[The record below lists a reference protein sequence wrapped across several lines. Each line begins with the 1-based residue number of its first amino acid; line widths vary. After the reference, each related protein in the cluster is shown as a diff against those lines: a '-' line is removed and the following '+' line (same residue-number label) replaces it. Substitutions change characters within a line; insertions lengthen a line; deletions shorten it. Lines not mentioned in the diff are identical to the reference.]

1 MKWLRVVVVGAVF
14 LAGGLLGASAAFGAG
29 DLTDDFTGS
38 NGAPWNPAIWTDH
51 DLPNGQSTIQGNEGQ
66 LQVSGT
72 NSNTGIARQLAD
84 GVPHD
89 DFEALYKHRFAGGFN
104 EDKRFGFEFRRSSAW
119 RTQAPQDAPDTGYQ
133 LHHQQNTNRVVL
145 YRFDSGTEFDL
156 RASGGIDRTK
166 TYWFRVRAVGDSIQV
181 RWWEH
186 GTCEPANWNFDIT
199 DDTYTTGEAFSFT
212 HWRGAGSGTRQAII
226 DDLVIDIDGGAKN
239 PPVAANDA
247 YATDEGKQLLVAAPG
262 VLGNDTDADGDPP
275 CALLVADPAN
285 GHVNLNANGGFTY
298 TPNAGFSG
306 TDSFTYLARDGLA
319 DSDEATVTITVKAA
333 PPGPGPDPDPD
344 PDPGPGPDPD
354 PNPDPEPNP
363 GPNPSF
369 VDIDGSTFTQ
379 DILWLAKVGITK
391 GCNPPTNDRFCPRD
405 LVTRGQMAAFFV
417 RALDLTD
424 RLNDPFVDDDGN
436 TFEGDIEKL
445 AAADIT
451 RGCNPPTNNRFC
463 PDDFVTRG
471 QMAAFFVRALDL
483 TDRLND
489 PFVDDD
495 GNTFEGDIEKLAAA
509 DITRGCNPPTNDR
522 FCPRDFVTRGQMAAF
537 FHRAAEL
544 LGLPG

>member
-1 MKWLRVVVVGAVF
+1 MKWLRVVVVGALF
-14 LAGGLLGASAAFGAG
+14 LSAGLLGATAALGAG
-29 DLTDDFTGS
+29 DVKDDFTGS
-38 NGAPWNPAIWTDH
+38 DNDPWNPAIWTDD
-51 DLPNGQSTIQGNEGQ
+51 DLANGQSTIQGNEGQ
-66 LQVSGT
+66 LEVTGT
-72 NSNTGIARQLAD
+72 TNAIARQLAD
-84 GVPHD
+84 GIPHT
-89 DFEALYKHRFAGGFN
+89 DFEALFKQRFTGGIDD

-119 RTQAPQDAPDTGYQ
+119 STSNQDAPETGYQ
-133 LHHQQNTNRVVL
+133 LHHQQGTNRIRI
-145 YRFDSGTEFDL
+145 YRFDSDGTVTPL
-156 RASGGIDRTK
+156 ASSSNIDRTL
-166 TYWFRVRAVGDSIQV
+166 TYWFRVRGVGDSIRV
-181 RWWEH
+181 RWWEDGMSEH
-186 GTCEPANWNFDIT
+186 GTWNLNIT
-199 DDTYTTGEAFSFT
+199 DDTYLTGEAFSFT
-212 HWRGAGSGTRQAII
+212 HWRGNGSGTLQAII
-226 DDLVIDIDGGAKN
+226 DDLEIDVIAVPNN
-239 PPVAANDA
+239 PPAASNDA
-247 YATDEGKQLLVAAPG
+247 YATDEGKQLVVAAPG
-262 VLGNDTDADGDPP
+262 VLGNDTDADGDPLS
-275 CALLVADPAN
+275 AVLQAGPAN
-285 GHVNLNANGGFTY
+285 GNVNLKSNGGFTY
-298 TPNAGFSG
+298 TPTAGFSG
-306 TDSFTYLARDGLA
+306 TDSFTYRARDGLA
-319 DSDEATVTITVKAA
+319 NSGVAKVTITVKAV
-333 PPGPGPDPDPD
+333 PVPDPK
-344 PDPGPGPDPD
+344 PDPD
-354 PNPDPEPNP
+354 PNPDPDP

-509 DITRGCNPPTNDR
+509 HITRGCNPPTNDR